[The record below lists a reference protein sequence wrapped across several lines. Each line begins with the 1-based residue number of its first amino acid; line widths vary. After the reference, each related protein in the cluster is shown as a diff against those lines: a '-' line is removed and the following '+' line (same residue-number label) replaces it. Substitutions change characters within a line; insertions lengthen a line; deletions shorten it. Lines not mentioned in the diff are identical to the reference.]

1 MAISGLTRLARD
13 PGLLAPY
20 ADKGETLGLV
30 ANPSAQAQG
39 FIPAQ
44 AVLARACEK
53 AGSRLLR
60 LFGPE
65 HGFYGEAQAGEQVP
79 DGVDKATGIPVV
91 SLYKDSKRPK
101 KESLE
106 DLSLLVYDLQDVG
119 LRWYTYLGTLTRL
132 LDALAEL
139 KAEGKPYP
147 RLLILDRPNPL
158 SGAIVEGPGL
168 EPGFESLIGPYD
180 LPIRHGL
187 TLGEFG
193 RMRGAELGLAVDA
206 LAAEGWSRGM
216 GIGSWREAWIPPS
229 PNLPCLASLPA
240 YAISCL
246 LEGTNVSEGRGSA
259 KPFEMLGAPWVRGP
273 ELREAIDGLGIEGLS
288 CRPVFFVPSF
298 SKFQGRRCEGVQLY
312 VDPDSPAFS
321 RLIDLAYLLISLLR
335 GLYPNDFAL
344 LPPWPG
350 GSMRPLSL
358 LWGSDDLA
366 DGKPG
371 EKPSLRYRAYLQA
384 FELRRRPFL
393 LYS

>member
-1 MAISGLTRLARD
+1 MTVSGLTRLARE
-13 PGLLAPY
+13 PVLLRAY
-20 ADKGETLGLV
+20 AEKGEAVGLV
-30 ANPSAQAQG
+30 ANPSAQAEG
-39 FIPAQ
+39 FMPAQ

-53 AGSRLLR
+53 TGSRLVR

-79 DGVDKATGIPVV
+79 DGIDRVTGIAVV
-91 SLYKDSKRPK
+91 SLYKESKRPK

-106 DLSLLVYDLQDVG
+106 DLGLLAYDLQDVG

-139 KAEGKPYP
+139 KAEGRPYP
-147 RLLILDRPNPL
+147 RLLVLDRPNPL
-158 SGAIVEGPGL
+158 SGAIIEGPGL
-168 EPGFESLIGPYD
+168 EPGFESLVGPYD

-187 TLGEFG
+187 SLGEYA
-193 RMRGAELGLAVDA
+193 RMRGAELGLAVDV
-206 LAAEGWSRGM
+206 LAVEGWRRGM
-216 GIGSWREAWIPPS
+216 GVSAWREAWIPPS
-229 PNLPCLASLPA
+229 PNLPSLASLPA
-240 YAISCL
+240 YAITCP

-259 KPFEMLGAPWVRGP
+259 NPFEMLGAPWLSGP

-298 SKFQGRRCEGVQLY
+298 SKYQGRRCEGVQLY
-312 VDPDSPAFS
+312 LEPGSPAFS
-321 RLIDLAYLLISLLR
+321 RLIDIAYLLIGLLR

-350 GSMRPLSL
+350 GIKRPLSL
-358 LWGSDDLA
+358 LWGSDALA
-366 DGKPG
+366 DGSLCTS
-371 EKPSLRYRAYLQA
+371 PSLGCRAYLRD
-384 FELRRRPFL
+384 FEQRRRPFL